1 MSIKVISQNVMC
13 WEKPSIGTFDIRRPL
28 LKKVFRE
35 HGADVIG
42 MQEVT
47 ERWENYFDEDLHDFG
62 KLLVYRA
69 KNNKEAVPIYW
80 RKDTLKPLDSGHFW
94 LSETPDKESY
104 GWGASFIRI
113 TCWVLFEEIKTG
125 KKFAFVNTH
134 LDHISKDARV
144 NGIQLICD
152 FISERFGKDMPL
164 VLTGDFNAT
173 PDSETI
179 EKANSLLNDARA
191 VAKSSTDEITF
202 HGYSEPEHRIIDYI
216 YLSKNIECDKFD
228 LVKEF
233 DNNENMPQSDHYGI
247 MAEINI

>member
-1 MSIKVISQNVMC
+1 M
-13 WEKPSIGTFDIRRPL
+13 
-28 LKKVFRE
+28 
-35 HGADVIG
+35 
-42 MQEVT
+42 
-47 ERWENYFDEDLHDFG
+47 Y
-62 KLLVYRA
+62 
-69 KNNKEAVPIYW
+69 KEAVPIYW

-202 HGYSEPEHRIIDYI
+202 HGYSEPD
-216 YLSKNIECDKFD
+216 LSKNIECDKFE

-233 DNNENMPQSDHYGI
+233 NENMPQSDHYGI